1 MGGVDKSNMNLALYR
16 SKFRSR
22 KWSHQIASHIINKC
36 AVNAWVIYHQIE
48 SQSSYFDFLSEIAS
62 VLLCNSKCINGTDES
77 HTEVAPPNPKKMR
90 AINIPYK
97 KRYDKCGHWA
107 ILMEVPNA
115 QRCKMQRCKK
125 RKCLLAVNTIF
136 IFASLKGHA
145 FWHFMESN
153 CKLKISIELCLQ
165 RNICKDIEPR
175 STSGDISLFLGR
187 NEKLWGNFFL
197 IFFIYHTST
206 MSSELDKIYPWTGT
220 KFNHETMH
228 K

>member
-1 MGGVDKSNMNLALYR
+1 
-16 SKFRSR
+16 
-22 KWSHQIASHIINKC
+22 
-36 AVNAWVIYHQIE
+36 
-48 SQSSYFDFLSEIAS
+48 
-62 VLLCNSKCINGTDES
+62 
-77 HTEVAPPNPKKMR
+77 
-90 AINIPYK
+90 
-97 KRYDKCGHWA
+97 
-107 ILMEVPNA
+107 
-115 QRCKMQRCKK
+115 
-125 RKCLLAVNTIF
+125 
-136 IFASLKGHA
+136 
-145 FWHFMESN
+145 MESN